1 MGVFFSPVYR
11 SGSRGRGRFRAGRVT
26 VGLGRKRGSTDTF
39 LLGGKGGGGG
49 GTGAAGVSIAG
60 PSGLMSDDMKGRK
73 GCSERGTG
81 TTWFSGSAASSAGD
95 EKVHDP
101 TEIALT

>member
-1 MGVFFSPVYR
+1 MIG
-11 SGSRGRGRFRAGRVT
+11 
-26 VGLGRKRGSTDTF
+26 GLGRKRGSADTF

-49 GTGAAGVSIAG
+49 GTGAAAGVSIAG
-60 PSGLMSDDMKGRK
+60 PSGMISDDMKGRK

-81 TTWFSGSAASSAGD
+81 TTSSSGSAASSAGGA
-95 EKVHDP
+95 KVRDP